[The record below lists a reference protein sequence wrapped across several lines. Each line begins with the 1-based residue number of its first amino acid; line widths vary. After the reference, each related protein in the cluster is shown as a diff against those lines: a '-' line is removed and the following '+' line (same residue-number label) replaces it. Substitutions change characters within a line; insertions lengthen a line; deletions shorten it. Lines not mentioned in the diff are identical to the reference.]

1 MASNDE
7 TAPGARTAAEV
18 ESYPTCAFR
27 GHELADGLDT
37 YWLVDVSNG
46 RPFVIPCCL
55 PMRESLE
62 AFGYRAVMGRD
73 FESVV
78 REITGYN
85 SPTRRER

>member
-1 MASNDE
+1 MAFNDD
-7 TAPGARTAAEV
+7 TAPRARTDDGV
-18 ESYPTCAFR
+18 ESYPTCAFC

-55 PMRESLE
+55 PMRESLD

-78 REITGYN
+78 REITGHN
-85 SPTRRER
+85 EGERDE